1 MGDALLTS
9 YYALYFIEN
18 GLDAQQQSLL
28 LGVIPF
34 SLFMGCFIL
43 GFFNK
48 NRAKTLWLFRLC
60 VLMEAVLALCYA
72 FSHDFVS
79 LLVLTI
85 IVSFFNGA
93 PFAFI
98 ESHAALALEGK
109 HIPYSRIRKFG
120 TLGYIVSLFL
130 GGFLLRHLPFSDV
143 YYFSCAFFATALG
156 LSFVLKP
163 IQEKATEEDPNHH
176 PASLDKRGVILL
188 LISIVLLTGAFNASA
203 FLLPVQLKSLGLPD
217 SDYSFIRAI
226 GIAGEFV
233 SLLLMPLFH
242 RFFKNKKI
250 PLFIGGGLLLLS
262 TALCVLVTDPYALAY
277 SNLLL
282 SGWGKSFVFAYQVS
296 LFAEFTGKDKL
307 GKILTVNTGLINV
320 VVTLLNLGSSAI
332 YLNIGFPAFFGIITA
347 MEGVGL
353 IVFAFLP
360 HRKTQP
366 GEEEFVV
373 E

>member
-60 VLMEAVLALCYA
+60 ALMETILALCYA

-98 ESHAALALEGK
+98 ESHVALALEGK

-143 YYFSCAFFATALG
+143 YYFSCAFFAAALG

-163 IQEKATEEDPNHH
+163 IQEKTIEEDPNHH
-176 PASLDKRGVILL
+176 PAPLDKRGVILL

-203 FLLPVQLKSLGLPD
+203 FLLPVQLKNLGLPD

-262 TALCVLVTDPYALAY
+262 TALCVIVSDPYALAY

-307 GKILTVNTGLINV
+307 GKILTVSTGLINV

-332 YLNIGFPAFFGIITA
+332 YLNIGFPAFFGIITT